1 VLWVRILT
9 KQEMNEG
16 LQLPGK
22 TTVALGVFDG
32 FHLGHQALMREAKR
46 VSRETGFAATVM
58 TFHPHPRTLT
68 GSSNGYDRSLTPEDE
83 KVWLA
88 DDLGAEYYL
97 SVEFTRELAATSP
110 LEFVHR
116 HLLAGVNAG
125 HVVCGFNFTF
135 GHRGQGLPE
144 DLKKWGAD
152 LGFGVSVVPAFEVG
166 GETVSSTRIRAALCA
181 GDVEEA
187 ASCLGRPYCVHG
199 RVERGDGRGRKIG
212 IPTSNLS
219 VSPRKVIPK
228 NGVYAALVRTGE
240 QGGPSSFP
248 AVVNVGTRPTFDGN
262 DVRIECHMPGFNGT
276 LYGRAMQVLFLR
288 RMRDE
293 IRFPDAASLR
303 VQVLKDIKCLDAA
316 LQKAGS
322 FTLPKAYDRMLEAS
336 LP

>member
-1 VLWVRILT
+1 MLWVRILT

-152 LGFGVSVVPAFEVG
+152 LGFGVSVVPALRWRRDGLEYADTSG
-166 GETVSSTRIRAALCA
+166 LCA

-187 ASCLGRPYCVHG
+187 ASCLGRPTAFTAEWSG
-199 RVERGDGRGRKIG
+199 ATARPQDS

-219 VSPRKVIPK
+219 V
-228 NGVYAALVRTGE
+228 
-240 QGGPSSFP
+240 
-248 AVVNVGTRPTFDGN
+248 
-262 DVRIECHMPGFNGT
+262 
-276 LYGRAMQVLFLR
+276 
-288 RMRDE
+288 
-293 IRFPDAASLR
+293 
-303 VQVLKDIKCLDAA
+303 
-316 LQKAGS
+316 
-322 FTLPKAYDRMLEAS
+322 LP
-336 LP
+336 